1 MRPDREIIDDA
12 ESALRIEL
20 PYSSEYIRIVIA
32 NGLLTLEGTVEWSY
46 VPERSERIV
55 AQLRG
60 VKGVTSLIRL
70 KPPVLPYDISRKVE
84 DELRNDAHRCA
95 STRTLADWCRPGTTT
110 TSSPM

>member
-1 MRPDREIIDDA
+1 MRPDREIIDEA
-12 ESALRIEL
+12 ESALRIGL
-20 PYSSEYIRIVIA
+20 PYSSEFIRIIMA
-32 NGLLTLEGTVEWSY
+32 NGLIILEGTVEWSY

-70 KPPVLPYDISRKVE
+70 KPPAMPCDISRKVE
-84 DELRNDAHRCA
+84 GRLSNEAHGFT
-95 STRTLADWCRPGTTT
+95 STRTLADWCRPGITS